1 MNQSARECVILKP
14 TNAGNGVFS
23 FHNGSPQIEWDIP
36 VMPKFL
42 DGKSLRINGTFKV
55 FDSAGAHPTNRDD
68 TKRINIDSRTGVS
81 SAIELLSIESQNG
94 QSYEM
99 IKNYN
104 RLCATLMPLQHS
116 FTNYISAGT
125 DMVFGATSKDL
136 QQGYLCD
143 KRITFSMPLLA
154 GILQGQPL
162 DLVMTKGLHITLQL
176 APDKFVLFDNYFKDQ
191 SNNDAV
197 GSYYELSD
205 LTLTFDA
212 IVPPPPQQSAMLGN
226 RSGAWDYISYSS
238 FYTTMT
244 SNDHSSIFN
253 VNKSRVL
260 GAIANIIPSAWINN
274 YNYNSQMITPLLKKN
289 GGAVLNKKAKI
300 NNVIWTRG
308 GIRMPLDFEI
318 DAKEKITTDNYNPN
332 AQLEQVNLNSFIDG
346 WSASNFLICPRTE
359 LGFGNAR
366 PNPTDFFA
374 TSVSLNDNDPT
385 FMLGIGYDNVSN
397 QGVNFKGTHLGLRL
411 TSDWTDGNENPHS
424 LYLFVKHRNVI
435 QFDNG
440 VVNIGQ

>member
-1 MNQSARECVILKP
+1 MNKRECVILKP
-14 TNAGNGVFS
+14 TNAGDGKFS
-23 FHNGSPQIEWDIP
+23 FHNGSPQIEFDIP

-42 DGKSLRINGTFKV
+42 MGKSLRINGTFKV
-55 FDSAGAHPTNRDD
+55 FNSAGDQPSNRAETD
-68 TKRINIDSRTGVS
+68 RINIDSRTGVS
-81 SAIELLSIESQNG
+81 SAFELLSIESQNG

-125 DMVFGATSKDL
+125 DLVFGATSKGL

-162 DLVMTKGLHITLQL
+162 DLVMTQGLHITLQL
-176 APDKFVLFDNYFKDQ
+176 APDKFVLFDDYYNDQ
-191 SNNDAV
+191 TNADAE
-197 GSYYELSD
+197 GAYYEFSD
-205 LTLTFDA
+205 LSLTFDA
-212 IVPPPPQQSAMLGN
+212 VVPPPVQQSAMMGN

-253 VNKSRVL
+253 LNKSKVL
-260 GAIANIIPSAWINN
+260 GAVGNLIPSAWINN
-274 YNYNSQMITPLLKKN
+274 YRYNSQMITPLLYKD
-289 GGAVLNKKAKI
+289 GGAILNLKSKI

-308 GIRMPLDFEI
+308 GVRMPLDFEI

-332 AQLEQVNLNSFIDG
+332 AQLEKINLNSFNKE

-366 PNPTDFFA
+366 PNSATFWE
-374 TSVSLNDNDPT
+374 TSVSVNDNDPT

-397 QGVNFKGTHLGLRL
+397 QGVNFKGTTLGLRI
-411 TSDWTDGNENPHS
+411 TSNWTNGNANPHS

-435 QFDNG
+435 QFDG
-440 VVNIGQ
+440 GAVNIGQ